1 MFDEVALT
9 TYRTAEAA
17 LKSFKTYCWFFS
29 FSPCYWHLSR
39 VHPSTT
45 QVSLSSSLS
54 PPPPTSHPTV
64 FMVIHVYLKMYCM
77 HEKREIRKNVKLFLR
92 FLCFVLFLPPS
103 FNDANLLFLYNCVFL
118 FSPCVVPHLSTL
130 SLGTLTPPKHR
141 PSPLIPKSLTAKTKK
156 ELCEIGAPSN
166 MEKKKKIGQT
176 LDFTKEEDRNRLLNE
191 WKRLQWYMK
200 CAVAWRV
207 LSGLSAEQHQREEME
222 VEKCEEDRKGV
233 VVRRR
238 RKKERSVSM

>member
-1 MFDEVALT
+1 MT

-17 LKSFKTYCWFFS
+17 LKSFKTKLLLVLQLLPLLLTFISRPSIHNSGIFVK
-29 FSPCYWHLSR
+29 LS
-39 VHPSTT
+39 VT
-45 QVSLSSSLS
+45 
-54 PPPPTSHPTV
+54 PTSHPTV

-77 HEKREIRKNVKLFLR
+77 HEKREIRKNVKLFLC

-166 MEKKKKIGQT
+166 MEKK
-176 LDFTKEEDRNRLLNE
+176 RLAKH
-191 WKRLQWYMK
+191 WI
-200 CAVAWRV
+200 
-207 LSGLSAEQHQREEME
+207 SP
-222 VEKCEEDRKGV
+222 
-233 VVRRR
+233 R
-238 RKKERSVSM
+238 RKTGTNT